1 MILSALNSS
10 CNNTEASR
18 MEREWMGRWE
28 KKTFVVSPHYSELR
42 DVTEPKEWNACYL
55 FAQRL
60 CNHSLQRRQQQSWNV
75 FKFALTSLVLITLCF
90 DSTSPV
96 MSSHLQS
103 ATATLFVLQKKPEIV
118 VHSGTEDR
126 CTAKAF
132 HIAITLWRDN
142 CWLYQQSTAS
152 SGLVFIRIISRRR
165 VEQ

>member
-18 MEREWMGRWE
+18 VERERMGRWE
-28 KKTFVVSPHYSELR
+28 KKLLSFLLIIRSCAMSRSRKNEMLAICLLNVYVIIPCNGDSNSHGMYSNLR
-42 DVTEPKEWNACYL
+42 WRVWCLLRSASIQQVLSCRLTYSQL
-55 FAQRL
+55 QRL
-60 CNHSLQRRQQQSWNV
+60 FLYC
-75 FKFALTSLVLITLCF
+75 K
-90 DSTSPV
+90 
-96 MSSHLQS
+96 
-103 ATATLFVLQKKPEIV
+103 KKPEIA